1 MTFVTEYMF
10 AWHCIIIP
18 TSAEA
23 YGRDASSEVPLVLPH
38 TTRPNLNSHT
48 MNDKQHYD
56 IRSQKNFSGCR
67 GNIHCS
73 YAQVTEQ

>member
-1 MTFVTEYMF
+1 MF

-23 YGRDASSEVPLVLPH
+23 YGRNAGSEVPLVLPH
-38 TTRPNLNSHT
+38 TTNLNSHT
-48 MNDKQHYD
+48 MDNNQHYD

-73 YAQVTEQ
+73 YAQVTEQQ

>member
-1 MTFVTEYMF
+1 MTEYMF

-23 YGRDASSEVPLVLPH
+23 YGRDAGSEVPLVLPH
-38 TTRPNLNSHT
+38 TTNLNSHT
-48 MNDKQHYD
+48 MDNKRHYY

-67 GNIHCS
+67 ANIHCS